1 MPFFVPL
8 LLGAVALGL
17 ALYGLDRGK
26 QGRADLK
33 EANAIL
39 EEARLGHDDATARL
53 EASRARVNARATAF
67 GEQKEALIRGPLAA
81 VTAFLSAIQ
90 ANGALKDGQT
100 LAGVRLTLPEGP
112 AGGLSPLQIRDAL
125 TGLGAAALTGA
136 LSSQSAALGAALF
149 GVASTGAAISGL
161 SGAAATSATLAWLGG
176 GALAAGGGGMALGR
190 VVLGGV
196 AIGPAMAVVG
206 LLVAKQGS
214 VSLTQAMEVRAEVRE
229 SMAKM
234 ETVVEL
240 LGAVQ
245 VRIDELS
252 GLLDGLAARLTAV
265 LGTLDASRWSPD
277 SDDDVAALQKLL
289 TLAMALASVIRA
301 PVLDA
306 EGGLAPESL
315 QVQNDYR
322 DLVA

>member
-8 LLGAVALGL
+8 LLGAVALGF
-17 ALYGLDRGK
+17 ALFGLDRGN

-33 EANAIL
+33 EAKAIL
-39 EEARLGHDDATARL
+39 EEARLSHEDATARL
-53 EASRARVNARATAF
+53 EAARARVNARATAF
-67 GEQKEALIRGPLAA
+67 AEQKEALIRGPLAE
-81 VTAFLSAIQ
+81 VTAFLSAIR
-90 ANGALKDGQT
+90 ANGAFKDGQT

-112 AGGLSPLQIRDAL
+112 AGGLNPVDIQDAL
-125 TGLGAAALTGA
+125 AGLGAAVFTGA
-136 LSSQSAALGAALF
+136 LSSQSAGLGAALF
-149 GVASTGAAISGL
+149 GVASTGAAIGGL

-190 VVLGGV
+190 IVLGGV

-214 VSLTQAMEVRAEVRE
+214 VSLTRAMELRAEARE
-229 SMAKM
+229 SVAKM
-234 ETVVEL
+234 ETVIDL

-252 GLLDGLAARLTAV
+252 GLLDGLAARLAAV
-265 LGTLDASRWSPD
+265 LSALDPSRWSPD
-277 SDDDVAALQKLL
+277 SDEDVVALQTLM
-289 TLAMALASVIRA
+289 TLAMALANVIRA

-306 EGGLAPESL
+306 EGGLAPESF
-315 QVQNDYR
+315 QVQIDYR